1 VRPEWIDDNGHL
13 NMGYWVAAF
22 DRATTTTKKAGS
34 PDTSWTPGQ

>member
-22 DRATTTTKKAGS
+22 DRATTTKKAGS